1 MLSRPPGPRRLRRG
15 HSASF
20 LVKVTCALEPS
31 RCLGTAAHAPAPW
44 PASCLCRGELPTR
57 SVPCGQCL
65 SETLER
71 RRAHGTSGR
80 KDRSHPGRRPAAVPG
95 SRPSSCVRFSCPT
108 RTPSVLTSSPSYDTV
123 RSPSRPRGRSLAG
136 GSGRCAGHS
145 SVGACST
152 RPAPRRRAGAALV
165 GPHAPEAVSFPR
177 PVCSQLGHR
186 LAGDEG
192 EQLGLVSASHGDS
205 LSLGTLS
212 KSI

>member
-1 MLSRPPGPRRLRRG
+1 MCARALQVPGDSCPRARPVAGQLLVPGG
-15 HSASF
+15 
-20 LVKVTCALEPS
+20 
-31 RCLGTAAHAPAPW
+31 AAHPLRPVRPVPERDPGAASSTRHVGAEGQTSPW
-44 PASCLCRGELPTR
+44 
-57 SVPCGQCL
+57 
-65 SETLER
+65 
-71 RRAHGTSGR
+71 
-80 KDRSHPGRRPAAVPG
+80 AAVPG
-95 SRPSSCVRFSCPT
+95 PRPSSCVRFSCPT

-123 RSPSRPRGRSLAG
+123 RSPSRPRGRSLVG

-145 SVGACST
+145 SVGACGT

-186 LAGDEG
+186 SADDEG